1 MTIATKSFRT
11 QTLSSTKTT
20 PTSFSIAMLSKLGG
34 FSAPLILSSSFF
46 DGDYNYKGD
55 FFWRIGFSQVFVLN
69 AAVPK
74 GVAELGQACHE
85 SLSGQSKEMPETSWK
100 VLWRCCQV
108 PIYVKTLL

>member
-55 FFWRIGFSQVFVLN
+55 FF
-69 AAVPK
+69 
-74 GVAELGQACHE
+74 
-85 SLSGQSKEMPETSWK
+85 
-100 VLWRCCQV
+100 
-108 PIYVKTLL
+108 